1 MNEEWTECD
10 VSEEDRST
18 MNDARA
24 NLILWIVERFRILRA
39 EGRDTD
45 ALDFADEWYEWL
57 SPDDYINESTL
68 FFDEYEL
75 KELYESI
82 KN

>member
-18 MNDARA
+18 LNDARG
-24 NLILWIVERFRILRA
+24 NLILWIVERFRYLRA
-39 EGRDTD
+39 EDRESD
-45 ALDFADEWYEWL
+45 ALCFADEWFEWL

-68 FFDEYEL
+68 FFDTDEL

>member
-18 MNDARA
+18 LNDARG
-24 NLILWIVERFRILRA
+24 NLILWIVERFRYLRA
-39 EGRDTD
+39 ENRESD
-45 ALDFADEWYEWL
+45 ALCFADEWFEWL

-68 FFDEYEL
+68 FFDEEEIN
-75 KELYESI
+75 ELYKSV
-82 KN
+82 KG